1 MARHVRK
8 GDQVMV
14 TSGSHKGSVGEV
26 IRVIIQKDD
35 PNSTKVVV
43 KGVNLK
49 VKHQKPTRINPQG
62 SKFTKEAALHI
73 SKVSPVVDGK
83 PVRVGFKIEKNGN
96 KVRVARHAKK
106 ELGTLGT
113 LYDASKNKK

>member
-1 MARHVRK
+1 MPRHVRK

-14 TSGSHKGSVGEV
+14 TSGSHKGTVGEI
-26 IRVIIQKDD
+26 IRVIVSKDN
-35 PNSTKVVV
+35 PNETKVVV

-62 SKFTKEAALHI
+62 SKFTKEAPLHI

-83 PVRVGFKIEKNGN
+83 PGRVGFKTEKDGSQ
-96 KVRVARHAKK
+96 VRVARHAKK
-106 ELGTLGT
+106 DLGELGKV
-113 LYDASKNKK
+113 YDAKKK